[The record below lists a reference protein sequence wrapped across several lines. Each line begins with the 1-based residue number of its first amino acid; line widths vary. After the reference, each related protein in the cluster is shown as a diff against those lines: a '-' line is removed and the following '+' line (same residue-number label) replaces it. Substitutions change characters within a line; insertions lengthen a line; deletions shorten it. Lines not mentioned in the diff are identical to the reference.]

1 MLYAARVSRSGGL
14 RWEQVQMQVGRSFS
28 GKGLAACGGGLA
40 IPGLAWNPSS
50 AESDA
55 VITMVHR

>member
-1 MLYAARVSRSGGL
+1 
-14 RWEQVQMQVGRSFS
+14 MQVGRSFS